1 VADISIFPENFLE
14 DDLTTLND
22 DFEQQQSYAIDFD
35 TMQYKKDSKGNV
47 ILLDKFES
55 YLQWCQLAVMTDRN
69 NYIAYDE
76 KFGIDSLIGSPDRKL
91 IESELERIISDALL
105 IHPLTQNVDNFTF
118 TWKND
123 IVYCEYRIIST
134 LGSAYK
140 NLEKEIR

>member
-1 VADISIFPENFLE
+1 MADISIFPENFLE

>member
-1 VADISIFPENFLE
+1 MGDTSIFPENFLE
-14 DDLTTLND
+14 DELTTLND

-35 TMQYKKDSKGNV
+35 TMTYKKDSSGNI

-55 YLQWCQLAVMTDRN
+55 YLQWCQLAVMTERN

-76 KFGIDSLIGSPDRKL
+76 KFGIDALIGSSDRKL

-105 IHPLTQNVDNFTF
+105 VHPLTQNVDNFIF

-123 IVYCEYRIIST
+123 VVYCEYRIIST
-134 LGSAYK
+134 LGSSYK
-140 NLEKEIR
+140 NLERDFR